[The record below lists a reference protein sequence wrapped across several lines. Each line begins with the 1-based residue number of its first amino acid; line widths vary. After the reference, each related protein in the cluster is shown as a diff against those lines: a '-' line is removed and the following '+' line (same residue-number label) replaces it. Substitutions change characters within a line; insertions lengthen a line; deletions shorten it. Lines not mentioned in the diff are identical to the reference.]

1 MSNVFYITEGI
12 FTQEEINNEK
22 SPLKA
27 IKNYCRY
34 NCCCNDFESW
44 KECNNKSCFLWHL
57 RFGKNPNSKRT
68 ITEEHKQKLLQGRE
82 KYKNT
87 SNLPTDAF

>member
-57 RFGKNPNSKRT
+57 RFGKNPNRKKVEMTDEQKEILKARLR
-68 ITEEHKQKLLQGRE
+68 KQ
-82 KYKNT
+82 
-87 SNLPTDAF
+87 